1 MDLSDDQIT
10 AVAAQLTQARRSG
23 VVIPALS
30 PEPWKLAAADA
41 IAERHADQLGWR
53 VVGWKLGCTSELAKQ
68 ILNSP
73 GPFASR
79 IFEGTVHASGDVV
92 ERPTPI
98 MVESEFA
105 FTIGTTMEP
114 RPTPWTVEEV
124 RSHTAKVAPAAEVL
138 RPRVEGFGVTSYLNV
153 VADSGANDGAVL
165 GTAIAVEDA
174 PELASIPVR
183 CMVDAEVTGQG
194 VGADALGDPWNALV
208 WLVDHLGPRSI
219 PLEAGQ
225 IVLSGTCAGVAWVPP
240 GSTAVID
247 YGSMGEVTINTS

>member
-1 MDLSDDQIT
+1 MDPAT
-10 AVAAQLTQARRSG
+10 QLTDARRRG
-23 VVIPALS
+23 VVIPALD
-30 PEPWKLAAADA
+30 PEPSSLSVADT
-41 IAERHADQLGWR
+41 IAERHAGQLGWR

-105 FTIGTTMEP
+105 FTVGTTMEP
-114 RPTPWTVEEV
+114 RSVPWTIEEV
-124 RSHTAKVAPAAEVL
+124 KAHTATVAPAAEVL

-165 GTAIAVEDA
+165 GTAVAVDDA
-174 PELASIPVR
+174 PDLASIPVR
-183 CMVDAEVTGQG
+183 CELDGEVAGEG

-208 WLVDHLGPRSI
+208 WLVDHLGPRGI
-219 PLEAGQ
+219 ALKAGQ
-225 IVLSGTCAGVAWVPP
+225 IVLSGTCAGVAAVPS
-240 GSTAVID
+240 GSTAVVA
-247 YGSMGEVTINTS
+247 YGPMGKVTINTS